1 MENIR
6 EAHFYGDQLV
16 EMKRY
21 IDAAKLLYFDTEIR
35 LEESTSEHMGYVL
48 KIDVIDPRV
57 RDYSVD
63 MPEPAKP
70 QDFVEVRTVGVSES
84 QRKPY

>member
-1 MENIR
+1 MTIVR
-6 EAHFYGDQLV
+6 EAHFYGDQLGD
-16 EMKRY
+16 MKRY

-57 RDYSVD
+57 SDYGIGVPL
-63 MPEPAKP
+63 PEEP

-84 QRKPY
+84 QRKPV